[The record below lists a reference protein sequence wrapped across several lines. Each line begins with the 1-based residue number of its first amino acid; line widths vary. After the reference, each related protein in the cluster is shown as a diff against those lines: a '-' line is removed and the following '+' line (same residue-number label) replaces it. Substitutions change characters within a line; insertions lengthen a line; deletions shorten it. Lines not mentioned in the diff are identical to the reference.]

1 MKQKGFTLIELM
13 IVVAIIGILAAI
25 GVPQYLQ
32 YLQRAEVASM
42 VALVD
47 TVKKKT
53 AVFYATNRRWP
64 DPDKDSEAEAG
75 LDLHGD
81 HFGALDGEIE
91 VRCSEGTIGC
101 ARLYASKAD
110 PDETKY
116 MEFEADTDSQAVLT
130 WSCEWK
136 TAAEE
141 KYPGARP
148 DGCVDE

>member
-13 IVVAIIGILAAI
+13 LVVAIIGILTAI
-25 GVPQYLQ
+25 AIPQYRQ
-32 YLQRAEVASM
+32 YVKRAEVAKM

-47 TVKKKT
+47 IVKTK
-53 AVFYATNRRWP
+53 VSIFYSTEGRWP
-64 DPDKDSEAEAG
+64 DPDQDSEAEAG

-91 VRCSEGTIGC
+91 VRCSEGTLVC

-130 WSCEWK
+130 WSCEW
-136 TAAEE
+136 TTEAEE
-141 KYPGARP
+141 RFPDARP

>member
-1 MKQKGFTLIELM
+1 
-13 IVVAIIGILAAI
+13 
-25 GVPQYLQ
+25 
-32 YLQRAEVASM
+32 M

-47 TVKKKT
+47 IVKTK
-53 AVFYATNRRWP
+53 VSIFYSTEGRWP
-64 DPDKDSEAEAG
+64 DPDQDSEAEAG

-91 VRCSEGTIGC
+91 VRCSEGTLVC

-130 WSCEWK
+130 WSCEW
-136 TAAEE
+136 TTEAEE
-141 KYPGARP
+141 RFPDARP